1 MSSGQAA
8 SAVHP
13 EKGADSKPKAW
24 FTPSPWF
31 KDSVHPCRLPPQN
44 PPQNLLRLANA
55 TKAEAANMEAGQSH
69 LMVTRSPQVV
79 NENQDLSPTEGKSK
93 KQKII
98 DLSNDLQASG
108 ENKHSQSSQGMLGNL
123 IVAPVEDIWQA
134 LMGNCPTQATQL
146 AAISG
151 FHKCSL
157 TYMPFSSM
165 SSIGMLAFTTDFQVS
180 DTLTPHRP
188 TDYQLCLEGGLTTFN
203 SQLSTIQS
211 TCT

>member
-1 MSSGQAA
+1 ML
-8 SAVHP
+8 
-13 EKGADSKPKAW
+13 PKL
-24 FTPSPWF
+24 
-31 KDSVHPCRLPPQN
+31 RLPTWRQD
-44 PPQNLLRLANA
+44 NL
-55 TKAEAANMEAGQSH
+55 TSW
-69 LMVTRSPQVV
+69 SPDHHKLSMRIKICQCSPIPRGIF
-79 NENQDLSPTEGKSK
+79 NKLTSLFDNCDSSPTEGKSK

-157 TYMPFSSM
+157 TYMVLYKLFNNNSSH
-165 SSIGMLAFTTDFQVS
+165 
-180 DTLTPHRP
+180 P
-188 TDYQLCLEGGLTTFN
+188 
-203 SQLSTIQS
+203 
-211 TCT
+211 